1 MISAYSA
8 TFNAETRCNVGTRFV
23 NNTISNIEV
32 FLNPFSDYL
41 TISMD
46 LSNNQDV
53 TVQILNVNGQLVQ
66 EELYHDLNG
75 EQTLNINTSQIQVRG
90 TYIVRLISDNGIVI
104 RRIVK

>member
-1 MISAYSA
+1 MAA
-8 TFNAETRCNVGTRFV
+8 TLV
-23 NNTISNIEV
+23 NSGPSRLQEPCQGSQV
-32 FLNPFSDYL
+32 
-41 TISMD
+41 
-46 LSNNQDV
+46 
-53 TVQILNVNGQLVQ
+53 VQILNVNGQLVQ